1 MKKFIAIATL
11 IAALA
16 PVALAPAA
24 QAKTPRS
31 QSIVVS
37 TADLD
42 VRQPTDA
49 AILVTRIES
58 ALRPFC
64 VVNRS
69 YDTVSLCMHDQT
81 HKTVRQLGIP
91 EVKLALEQRSAPAV
105 MLAQR

>member
-1 MKKFIAIATL
+1 MKKFLVLATL

-31 QSIVVS
+31 QAIVVS

-42 VRQPTDA
+42 VSQPADA
-49 AILVTRIES
+49 AILISRIEG

-64 VVNRS
+64 VVNTS
-69 YDTVSLCMHDQT
+69 YDTVSLCMRDQT

-91 EVKLALEQRSAPAV
+91 EVKLALEQRPAPATA
-105 MLAQR
+105 LALR